1 MTVGYL
7 LNAYCH
13 FCFVIGFIF
22 YIYKLLISALTIRQ
36 LATLYIA
43 EARALRAMFYFELVR
58 RYGNIAL

>member
-22 YIYKLLISALTIRQ
+22 YIYKLLISALTIRLFRHPRWRKIYDLLHQ
-36 LATLYIA
+36 
-43 EARALRAMFYFELVR
+43 ARV
-58 RYGNIAL
+58 I